1 MRKQPIVSKILRS
14 FCFYIV
20 FILARITNEYNLN
33 YYLFSIHLALFWMS
47 ASWKSF
53 ISSFCSLVP
62 SKAPADFAVNARS
75 STSVRAS
82 WQKPPE
88 DSRNGIITGFKL
100 FYKEKGS
107 GAPQNELTISS
118 GSTLTKD
125 VTGLEM
131 YREYNFEVLAFTSI
145 GDGPKSD
152 EKTVK
157 TREDG
162 KKYEEYLSCLQC

>member
-1 MRKQPIVSKILRS
+1 
-14 FCFYIV
+14 
-20 FILARITNEYNLN
+20 
-33 YYLFSIHLALFWMS
+33 MS

-62 SKAPADFAVNARS
+62 SKAPANFAVNAVD

-82 WQKPPE
+82 WQMPPE

-107 GAPQNELTISS
+107 GSPKTVMTISS
-118 GSTLTKD
+118 GSTLTTD
-125 VTGLEM
+125 VSGLHK
-131 YREYNFEVLAFTSI
+131 YTEYNFQVLAFTST

-152 EKTVK
+152 EKTVR
-157 TREDG
+157 TLEDG
-162 KKYEEYLSCLQC
+162 KKYKGNFGCHQ